1 MDCVLN
7 RNFYEMNV
15 VELEMIEGG
24 SFWGVVGGGL
34 TVIAGAAEVVGGV
47 ALCLVPEPTMATK
60 VGGGAAIVTG
70 ASTVIG
76 GIVQIASN
84 F

>member
-15 VELEMIEGG
+15 AELEMIEGG
-24 SFWGVVGGGL
+24 SFWGVVGG
-34 TVIAGAAEVVGGV
+34 V
-47 ALCLVPEPTMATK
+47 ALLVAPDPTTVTK
-60 VGGGAAIVTG
+60 FAGGSAIALGVG
-70 ASTVIG
+70 SVIG
-76 GIVQIASN
+76 GVVQIASN